1 MTPTD
6 HPLPPRPR
14 PTVLFTTR
22 AALDPATAR
31 RHGVS
36 AAEAAA
42 WRRWLDARRDRLLRR
57 SGLEG
62 TR

>member
-1 MTPTD
+1 MTASPT
-6 HPLPPRPR
+6 PRPRPR

-31 RHGVS
+31 RYGVS
-36 AAEAAA
+36 AAESAL
-42 WRRWLDARRDRLLRR
+42 WRRWLDARLSRLLRR